1 MNNDNN
7 STEDSY
13 EKIAEAPTSKP
24 YSLDSLDNLDALSQ
38 YIKSTKGTREGRA
51 IPPLEKWHPEDIADM
66 DLIIKANGEWWHE
79 GGQMTR
85 ESLVSLFA
93 TILWK
98 EENNG
103 TTEYFLKTPVQKIRI
118 QVEDAP
124 LLINDVGIVHED
136 DMSWLEFTT
145 TTGDVVRL
153 DDEHSIVLKAYNS
166 NKSDSN
172 KSDFS
177 ESDFSESDFNNS
189 DFSESDQANQMST
202 ADDVADSQE
211 LASTEQVR
219 PYMMVRNGLTALIGR
234 NTFYHLTEIGALSE
248 ENGKT
253 ILTLQSGGQSYSLSM
268 PTD

>member
-7 STEDSY
+7 HADSSR
-13 EKIAEAPTSKP
+13 ENNVEAPNGKGSG
-24 YSLDSLDNLDALSQ
+24 LNDMDALSH
-38 YIKSTKGTREGRA
+38 YLKSTAGAREGRA
-51 IPPLEKWHPEDIADM
+51 IPPLEKWHPENIADM

-103 TTEYFLKTPVQKIRI
+103 VIEYFLKTPVQKIRI

-124 LLINDVGIVHED
+124 LLINDVGIVQED

-153 DDEHSIVLKAYNS
+153 DNEHPIILKAYNPQS
-166 NKSDSN
+166 NDTVN
-172 KSDFS
+172 D
-177 ESDFSESDFNNS
+177 
-189 DFSESDQANQMST
+189 A
-202 ADDVADSQE
+202 V
-211 LASTEQVR
+211 STEHTLDTATEAQVR
-219 PYMMVRNGLTALIGR
+219 PYMSVRNGLMALIGR
-234 NTFYHLTEIGALSE
+234 NTFYHLTEIGELTE
-248 ENGKT
+248 HNGET
-253 ILTLQSGGQSYSLSM
+253 ILTLHSGGESYSLSM
-268 PTD
+268 PVN

>member
-7 STEDSY
+7 SVEDSH
-13 EKIAEAPTSKP
+13 EGIAEAPTSKTS
-24 YSLDSLDNLDALSQ
+24 SLDSLDNLDALSQ

-66 DLIIKANGEWWHE
+66 DLTIKANGEWWHE

-103 TTEYFLKTPVQKIRI
+103 DTEYFLKTPVQKIRI

-172 KSDFS
+172 DSDFS
-177 ESDFSESDFNNS
+177 ASDSNNS
-189 DFSESDQANQMST
+189 DKANQANQVST
-202 ADDVADSQE
+202 ADDVVDSQE

-253 ILTLQSGGQSYSLSM
+253 ILKLQSGGKSYSLSM

>member
-7 STEDSY
+7 SIEDSH
-13 EKIAEAPTSKP
+13 EKIAEAPTSKTS
-24 YSLDSLDNLDALSQ
+24 SLDSLDNLDALSQ
-38 YIKSTKGTREGRA
+38 YIKSAKGTREGRA
-51 IPPLEKWHPEDIADM
+51 IPPLEKWHPEDIVDM
-66 DLIIKANGEWWHE
+66 DLTIKANGEWWHE

-153 DDEHSIVLKAYNS
+153 DDEHPIVLKAYNS
-166 NKSDSN
+166 NKSD
-172 KSDFS
+172 
-177 ESDFSESDFNNS
+177 FSESDFNNS
-189 DFSESDQANQMST
+189 DKANQVST

-248 ENGKT
+248 DNGKT